1 VGGDITA
8 YSHHRKF
15 TTLSAA
21 IVSKSPTVGWATGF
35 RYEIRWTSTNL
46 SGSVNIKLSTD
57 GGISFSSI
65 ETNIPNTGS
74 AMWSIPDGQNILSN
88 KCKLKI
94 ESYLNNTIY
103 GISNTFSI
111 SSGTLPANVTLSA
124 SIPFNP
130 NPYLSTEYKLFSC
143 PGIVDTK
150 KFGDFFAGTEKTDWR
165 AFTDNGSSS
174 NYLMELNTNSSLT
187 TGIGYWV
194 IKKGNFDL
202 PNVTIT
208 MPKLDTLG
216 ATFNIPLHT
225 GWNIIGNP
233 FDKTIPWQAV
243 LAWNNLPPFTLLRGY
258 SNFYTAETQL
268 EPFKG
273 YYFFNETDL
282 SALKLPYPFT
292 IVSSAQPVPKINWKI
307 QLSLESDINTDPE
320 NYIGISPI
328 SKYTKDQL
336 DTHKPPLFMDQ
347 GFLFFSHPEWNE
359 RFDRFSSDFRPIL
372 GDGQVWDFEVSNPR
386 MSRCTLHFNG
396 IEGIPSENDVVLI
409 NMLNST
415 PIHLRKNLHYSFE
428 MLTNNMKFKLLVGSK
443 DFVDKEIAGMIPK
456 SFELEQNFPNPFN
469 SSTSISFKLPEEVQ
483 ICLEVYNE
491 LGQKMKTL
499 ATGNYKPGIHTII
512 WDGTDNSGGNVA
524 SGIYFYRLMTGSK
537 LVESQKMILLK

>member
-1 VGGDITA
+1 
-8 YSHHRKF
+8 
-15 TTLSAA
+15 
-21 IVSKSPTVGWATGF
+21 
-35 RYEIRWTSTNL
+35 
-46 SGSVNIKLSTD
+46 
-57 GGISFSSI
+57 
-65 ETNIPNTGS
+65 
-74 AMWSIPDGQNILSN
+74 MWSIPDGQNILSN